1 MIPLFFLIPFLGT
14 MGAMPQASQT
24 EIAQVVD
31 IQQTK
36 PATLLVDEVM
46 KEFNEGKYRQFLS
59 RLDKEFEKD
68 RTEFQMNP
76 LLDERKKVAALPAKH
91 PKEAAAYAEASE
103 SLLKQRDQALI
114 ELCMASPTSP
124 ESTSVKN
131 MIFLTLSTEQRKSLD
146 YLYSLRSLFKGDGKT
161 PLENE
166 LIRLD
171 IEYWLKA
178 LSLDAATL
186 EQKESLEI
194 SMKKQIALDLEKL
207 EKMKDAAL
215 KDPDSAAGH
224 AILVAYGVYP
234 KHKAVLLE
242 EKRLNLLAKGISAP
256 KTSFEEKAKVIMQS
270 FNEKHLTLVN
280 KYFPSN

>member
-1 MIPLFFLIPFLGT
+1 MIPLFLLIPFLGT
-14 MGAMPQASQT
+14 MGEIPQAPQT
-24 EIAQVVD
+24 EITQVVD
-31 IQQTK
+31 IQQAK

-46 KEFNEGKYRQFLS
+46 QEFNTGKYKDFLS
-59 RLDKEFEKD
+59 GLDKQWSKD
-68 RTEFQMNP
+68 QTEFKMNS
-76 LLDERKKVAALPAKH
+76 LLDERKKLANLPSKN
-91 PKEAAAYAEASE
+91 PKDTEAYSLASE
-103 SLLKQRDQALI
+103 NLLKQRDQALI
-114 ELCMASPTSP
+114 DLCMSYPTSP

-131 MIFLTLSTEQRKSLD
+131 MIFLTLSAEQKKSLD
-146 YLYSLRSLFKGDGKT
+146 YLYSLKLKFKGDGKT

-171 IEYWLKA
+171 VEYWLKS

-186 EQKESLEI
+186 EQKDPLNVAV
-194 SMKKQIALDLEKL
+194 KKQVALELEKL

-242 EKRLNLLAKGISAP
+242 EARLNLLAKGLVAP
-256 KTSFEEKAKVIMQS
+256 TSPFEEKAKTIMQS
-270 FNEKHLTLVN
+270 FNEKHLSLVN